1 MYSMATT
8 IVIVDDEP
16 AFRTVVRALLEAGGF
31 EVVGEAADVRGA
43 LAAGRSARPD
53 VVLLDVRLPDGSGVD
68 AARVMRGWVDPPLVV
83 LTSTADYS
91 HAVVGCGATGFVPKN
106 ALSAAAVHSLIDA
119 TS

>member
-1 MYSMATT
+1 MATT

-31 EVVGEAADVRGA
+31 EVVGEASDVEGA
-43 LAAGRSARPD
+43 LEAGRTSRPD

-68 AARVMRGWVDPPLVV
+68 AARIMRTWPDPPLVV

-91 HAVVGCGATGFVPKN
+91 RAVQSCGANGFVPKS
-106 ALSAAAVHSLIDA
+106 ALSAAAVRSLIGS
-119 TS
+119 T